1 MKMANFLVYRN
12 GSNAANQ
19 SMTPRMAVAIIEAL
33 DADAA
38 RKIAEENLTFYAN
51 QTSEAVAEE
60 DADSDDW
67 NFVGEMAAQSDQF
80 FVG

>member
-1 MKMANFLVYRN
+1 MMKNFLIYRN

-19 SMTPRMAVAIIEAL
+19 SMTPRMAVAIVTAQ
-33 DADAA
+33 DADTA
-38 RKIAEENLTFYAN
+38 RKIAEENLTFYVN

-80 FVG
+80 FVGQ